1 MVVENVNVIYV
12 FDWRSHVI
20 AKCGNVNDKIFVR

>member
-1 MVVENVNVIYV
+1 MVVKNVKIVYV

>member
-1 MVVENVNVIYV
+1 MVVKNVNVIYV

-20 AKCGNVNDKIFVR
+20 AKCGKVNDKSFVR